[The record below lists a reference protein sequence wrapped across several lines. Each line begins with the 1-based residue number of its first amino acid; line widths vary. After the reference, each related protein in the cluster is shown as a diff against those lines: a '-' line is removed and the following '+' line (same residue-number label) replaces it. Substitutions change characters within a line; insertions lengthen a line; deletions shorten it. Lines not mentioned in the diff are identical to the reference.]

1 MFQKVPGKFP
11 KKIGAAY
18 KNSNILC
25 KIFLCRCGDFQMAVP
40 FFYFNEK
47 LL

>member
-1 MFQKVPGKFP
+1 MSPKVAEKIP

-18 KNSNILC
+18 ENS
-25 KIFLCRCGDFQMAVP
+25 KIFYKMFYADTETSKWL